1 MATTTKP
8 IRKRASPAAKRASSR
23 TPPDRT
29 AVALAASLPLLQP
42 TPTESSLKALAR
54 QLQTLTTSVLNM
66 AGTATDLGVTLAKSR
81 LTKPQHKA
89 AVDKAGSLLQDL
101 RQTAGLTAQ
110 DLGRALGLHDASEL
124 ERIESGKVAMPFELI
139 LRAASVLGRKAPIPF
154 IMPATRAYNPEMWRT
169 LEALG
174 VGKLVVQGARESEFA
189 NLYRARDA
197 ARALD
202 DAQFASLLAV
212 VGAAFDLA
220 LDLAGRGD
228 SKRPMKTKQE

>member
-1 MATTTKP
+1 MVTTK
-8 IRKRASPAAKRASSR
+8 RKTPSAKTAARRTTAQVRAAAPKLPAQQLVG
-23 TPPDRT
+23 
-29 AVALAASLPLLQP
+29 AVV
-42 TPTESSLKALAR
+42 PTELSLKALAR
-54 QLQTLTTSVLNM
+54 QLQTLTTSVLSM

-110 DLGRALGLHDASEL
+110 DLGRALGLSDVSEL

-139 LRAASVLGRKAPIPF
+139 LRAASVLGRKDPVTF
-154 IMPATRAYNPEMWRT
+154 IMQATRTYNPEMWRT
-169 LEALG
+169 LESLG
-174 VGKLVVQGARESEFA
+174 VGMLVVQGAREREFA

-202 DAQFASLLAV
+202 DAQFAALLAF

-220 LDLAGRGD
+220 LDLARRAD
-228 SKRPMKTKQE
+228 SKRPVKTKQE